1 VVGRG
6 GVVDWGGLVVNR
18 GRLVVDGGG
27 LVVDGSGYDDRLV
40 SRSRDRLVSRSRGGL
55 VGGSRGRFVGSG
67 FGVGGFSFVFHI
79 SDVTFGTGRVSDDL
93 DTAVGK
99 VDTVFAAGGISV
111 AGLLLREG
119 GFGVVVG
126 DAILVAIDGG
136 GIRVDLGSG
145 VVGGGRAG
153 GRNGGDEGET
163 QDLRSHVDG

>member
-6 GVVDWGGLVVNR
+6 GVVDRGGLVVDR
-18 GRLVVDGGG
+18 GGLVVDGGG
-27 LVVDGSGYDDRLV
+27 LVVDGSGLVGDGSGLV
-40 SRSRDRLVSRSRGGL
+40 SWGRGGL
-55 VGGSRGRFVGSG
+55 VSGSRGGFVGSG

-79 SDVTFGTGRVSDDL
+79 SDITFGTSGVSDDL

-126 DAILVAIDGG
+126 DAVLVAVDGG
-136 GIRVDLGSG
+136 SIRVHLGG
-145 VVGGGRAG
+145 GGVGGRGNGRG
-153 GRNGGDEGET
+153 GGDEGKT